1 MQRVPSDMTRF
12 PDYEDYLLHQLIY
25 SLIQRTMFKDL
36 PAFIGLVF
44 FIAVLIIG
52 AGLTYGG

>member
-1 MQRVPSDMTRF
+1 MTRF
-12 PDYEDYLLHQLIY
+12 PDYEDYLLQPFFY
-25 SLIQRTMFKDL
+25 SLIKRTMFKDL